1 MKDYL
6 ELYVKKTKAQ
16 HLVDQY
22 RLFGWTLERS
32 RENAHYEDLVD
43 LTFSREHNIPHKDD
57 LQLLQV
63 YMEER
68 INATAKKEHN
78 KHALSTSLG
87 LCLGVLGLAMI
98 VLGILIL
105 TQILPYKLAAAVVL
119 LGLGSASVVL
129 TAIFIP
135 KIVKKENRSF
145 KAFYDKNMIKIA
157 QINDTVKSLLGG
169 NNG

>member
-6 ELYVKKTKAQ
+6 ELYVKKAKAQ

-22 RLFGWTLERS
+22 RLFGWTLEHS
-32 RENAHYEDLVD
+32 QKNAHYEDLVD
-43 LTFSREHNIPHKDD
+43 LTFSREHNIAKKDD

-68 INATAKKEHN
+68 VNATAKKEHN
-78 KHALSTSLG
+78 KHALSTTLG

-98 VLGILIL
+98 ILGVLIL
-105 TQILPYKLAAAVVL
+105 TRILTYELVSAIVL
-119 LGLGSASVVL
+119 LFLGGASVVL
-129 TAIFIP
+129 NAVFIP
-135 KIVKKENRSF
+135 KIVKRENSSF
-145 KAFYDKNMIKIA
+145 RAFYDKNMTEIA
-157 QINDTVKSLLGG
+157 QINNAAKSLLGG